1 MKALIT
7 SLNIILVLSSIHCQ
21 HQSKNGSIEK
31 NSTVNAQRTKIEKIE
46 LTERTRGFHTI
57 ITLTPQSKITSF
69 NGEENK
75 YPLSSSEWESI
86 SQQAAAIDLSK
97 ISTLQAPTTGRHSDQ
112 AMIANLMITSNG
124 TTYTSSDFDSGN
136 PPKELEAL
144 YKKIQ
149 PAKKE

>member
-1 MKALIT
+1 MKTLIT
-7 SLNIILVLSSIHCQ
+7 SINIILVLSSIHCQ
-21 HQSKNGSIEK
+21 HQNKNGNIDK
-31 NSTVNAQRTKIEKIE
+31 NLTINTQQAKIEKIE

-57 ITLTPQSKITSF
+57 ITLTPQSKTTSF

-75 YPLSSSEWESI
+75 SSLSSSEWEGI

-97 ISTLQAPTTGRHSDQ
+97 ISTLQAPTTGRYSDQ

-144 YKKIQ
+144 YQKIQ
-149 PAKKE
+149 PPKKE

>member
-1 MKALIT
+1 MKTLIT
-7 SLNIILVLSSIHCQ
+7 SINIILVLSSIHCQ
-21 HQSKNGSIEK
+21 HQSKNGNIDK
-31 NSTVNAQRTKIEKIE
+31 NLTINTQQAKIEKIE

-75 YPLSSSEWESI
+75 SSLSSSEWKSI

-97 ISTLQAPTTGRHSDQ
+97 ISALQAPTTGRYSDQ

-144 YKKIQ
+144 YQKIQ
-149 PAKKE
+149 PPKKE